1 MCAINHKKRA
11 IVTFVAYH
19 ALYFIACWVLTGRS
33 IFYQLRYQTPAPL
46 PLDEWI
52 MIALIFAVVVMS
64 AFIMHYIYHESTKAN
79 LKWLR
84 IVSRIQEV
92 IYWAMLPVG
101 GLGLLIGA
109 MAL

>member
-1 MCAINHKKRA
+1 MRTINHKKRA
-11 IVTFVAYH
+11 IVTFVVYH
-19 ALYFIACWVLTGRS
+19 ALCFIAYWAVMART
-33 IFYQLRYQTPAPL
+33 IFYKLRYQIPAPL

-52 MIALIFAVVVMS
+52 MILLIFTVVIMS
-64 AFIMHYIYHESTKAN
+64 AFIMNYIFHEATKAN

-84 IVSRIQEV
+84 IVSRIQEI

-109 MAL
+109 ISQ